1 MKSRTVVSCCLAGMV
16 ILFLGYGYG
25 SAQSG
30 IGPLAQPKTDTPAS
44 KIGVV
49 SISTVFRNCKA
60 NTSYREKEL
69 AEQREMNIKIE
80 ALQKETEA
88 QEAGLRA
95 LKPGS
100 SDHLKQYEELLK
112 KQAEFEAMNRF
123 NSLQRALK
131 DAQWTEMLYKE
142 VLEITKELA
151 RQKGLV
157 LVLEVDEPI
166 FPMPSA
172 DALMMALQSHK
183 VLYSAGCVDLT
194 AEVTAEMDKRE
205 LKLKL

>member
-1 MKSRTVVSCCLAGMV
+1 MKSRTVVTCCLAGVV

-30 IGPLAQPKTDTPAS
+30 FDPLAQPKTNAPAS

-49 SISTVFRNCKA
+49 SIGTAFRDCKA
-60 NTSYREKEL
+60 NSSYRETEL
-69 AEQREMNIKIE
+69 AEQRKIDLKIE
-80 ALQKETEA
+80 ARQKEIEA
-88 QEAGLRA
+88 QEAGLKA

-100 SDHLKQYEELLK
+100 SDHLKQYEELLR
-112 KQAEFEAMNRF
+112 KQAELKAMNQF
-123 NSLQRALK
+123 NGQQRALK
-131 DAQWTEMLYKE
+131 DTLWTELLYKE
-142 VLEITKELA
+142 FLQITKELA

-157 LVLEVDEPI
+157 LVLEVDKPT

-205 LKLKL
+205 SKLKL

>member
-1 MKSRTVVSCCLAGMV
+1 MV

-44 KIGVV
+44 NIGVV
-49 SISTVFRNCKA
+49 SIGMAFRNCKA
-60 NTSYREKEL
+60 NTSYRETEL
-69 AEQREMNIKIE
+69 AEQRKIDLKIE
-80 ALQKETEA
+80 ARQKEIEA
-88 QEAGLRA
+88 QEAGLKA

-112 KQAEFEAMNRF
+112 KQAEFEAMKQF
-123 NSLQRALK
+123 NGQQRSWK
-131 DAQWTEMLYKE
+131 NVQWTELLYKE
-142 VLEITKELA
+142 VLHITKELA
-151 RQKGLV
+151 SQKGLV
-157 LVLEVDEPI
+157 LVVEVDEPI

-194 AEVTAEMDKRE
+194 AEVTAELDKRE
-205 LKLKL
+205 SKLKL

>member
-1 MKSRTVVSCCLAGMV
+1 LAGVV

-25 SAQSG
+25 SA
-30 IGPLAQPKTDTPAS
+30 AQPKTDTPTS
-44 KIGVV
+44 NIGVV
-49 SISTVFRNCKA
+49 SIGTVFRSCKA
-60 NTSYREKEL
+60 NASYKEKEL
-69 AEQREMNIKIE
+69 AKQRETDIKIE

-88 QEAGLRA
+88 QEAGLKT

-112 KQAEFEAMNRF
+112 KQAEFEAVKQF
-123 NSLQRALK
+123 NGLQRALK
-131 DAQWTEMLYKE
+131 DTLWTELLYKE
-142 VLEITKELA
+142 LLQITKELA
-151 RQKGLV
+151 SQKGLV